1 MLKRDSIEE
10 TEEFKKIEK
19 LVNEEVE
26 NLLEQQGVKKQ
37 LGYFHIYQN
46 LKKKILKEK
55 YDIEWKTIEE
65 MNPDIIFD

>member
-1 MLKRDSIEE
+1 MLKRDPIEE

-19 LVNEEVE
+19 SVNEEVE

-37 LGYFHIYQN
+37 LGYVHIYQN

-65 MNPDIIFD
+65 MNPDVIFD